1 MIDYDLACLY
11 GVETKRLKE
20 AVRRNH
26 GRFPD
31 DFMFELT
38 SEEFMLL
45 RSQIATL
52 KTKGRGAH
60 TKYLPFAFTEQG
72 IAMLS
77 GVLNSPKAIAMNIA
91 IMRAFIALRQFIF
104 QYDELASQI
113 MEIKNTVS
121 NHNDQLNQIYTAI
134 ENLLDEK
141 VAQKTWEERER
152 IGFNT

>member
-1 MIDYDLACLY
+1 MIDYDLAFLY

-26 GRFPD
+26 DRFPD
-31 DFMFELT
+31 DFMFVLT
-38 SEEFMLL
+38 VEEFRFL
-45 RSQIATL
+45 RSQFATL
-52 KTKGRGAH
+52 KTRGRGAH

-104 QYDELASQI
+104 QYDGLASQI
-113 MEIKNTVS
+113 IEIKNTVS
-121 NHNDQLNQIYTAI
+121 NHNEQLNQIYTAI
-134 ENLLDEK
+134 ENLLYEK
-141 VAQKTWEERER
+141 AVQKTWEERDR
-152 IGFNT
+152 IGFIT